1 MAMVLG
7 EFGTWR
13 NSTIGNRLNG
23 RSSDR
28 LFRKTGL
35 SENNSAV
42 RWLSLQTSEHDG
54 SSVGGSGM
62 IVGAD
67 KKRYRLGWRQYGY
80 MSITLAFTR
89 RTMVDGR

>member
-28 LFRKTGL
+28 

-42 RWLSLQTSEHDG
+42 RWLSLQTSEHTEAALSDPE
-54 SSVGGSGM
+54 
-62 IVGAD
+62 
-67 KKRYRLGWRQYGY
+67 
-80 MSITLAFTR
+80 
-89 RTMVDGR
+89 